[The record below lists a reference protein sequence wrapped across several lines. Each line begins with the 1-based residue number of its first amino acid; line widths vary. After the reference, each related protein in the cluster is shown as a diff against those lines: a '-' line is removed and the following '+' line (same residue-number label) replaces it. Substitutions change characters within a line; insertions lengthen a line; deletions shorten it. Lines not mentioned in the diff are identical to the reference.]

1 MPPITA
7 IKLPFED
14 PKDDIAFH
22 VHYNGYP
29 IQHSHDDFW
38 EFIFISEGEVIHKVN
53 GESHR
58 LKKNTLCILRP
69 FDCHSFLQPK
79 DTNSMHFNLSVRTD
93 SLKKFFAMLRCELY
107 EKLCAGP
114 ILQYE
119 IPSTEAAAIERAVE
133 NIITA
138 ERSQKIPTMILC
150 LFCILQEVFAHIA
163 TSQDIKQQYSTC
175 TNQFIRLLNNP
186 ANLAL
191 SLPQLAAMTGYSY
204 SHLNRTFL
212 QETGMTP
219 SQYLKKKRLKYAQ
232 ELIQYTDTPL
242 AAITF
247 KVGYSNYSHFSDFF
261 KTLTGLTPVEWSK
274 RNKNQHTAKQLRNS
288 LI

>member
-1 MPPITA
+1 MLPITA
-7 IKLPFED
+7 IKLPFESPMD
-14 PKDDIAFH
+14 HIAFH
-22 VHYNGYP
+22 IHHNAYP

-38 EFIFISEGEVIHKVN
+38 EFIFISDGEVLHKIN
-53 GESHR
+53 GESRR

-69 FDCHSFLQPK
+69 SDYHVILQPK
-79 DTNSMHFNLSVRTD
+79 DTTSVHFNLSVRTN
-93 SLKKFFAMLRCELY
+93 SLKEFFTMLRCELY
-107 EKLCAGP
+107 EKLCAEH

-119 IPSTEAAAIERAVE
+119 ISAANAESIARAADA
-133 NIITA
+133 IITA
-138 ERSQKIPTMILC
+138 EQSHKIPTMTLY
-150 LFCILQEVFAHIA
+150 LFSILQEVLAHMVTTRGI
-163 TSQDIKQQYSTC
+163 QQQYSNC

-186 ANLAL
+186 TNLLNGL
-191 SLPQLAAMTGYSY
+191 SQLAKMTGYSY

-212 QETGMTP
+212 HETKMTP

-242 AAITF
+242 SAVAF

-274 RNKNQHTAKQLRNS
+274 KNQSTHLQNS
-288 LI
+288 SVIL